1 MRIARVV
8 GAGLALAVFAATPQ
22 SGQSGQV
29 GTAVGVG
36 EKETEKVA
44 PPAELVARLKT
55 QLADARKSWEQAPTR
70 PEQYTRHVAA
80 LQATL
85 AKLSPDAAK
94 AASDTLKAHAAV
106 GSAAVNVAVASANPV
121 PVAPPPHAVVATGTF
136 LKPDPAE
143 MKRRADAAER
153 GKAFAAACKE
163 ANRLASRIADTSPTG
178 DEGKALFDAL
188 AKACDAVVKFAPPA
202 P

>member
-1 MRIARVV
+1 MRIARVI

-36 EKETEKVA
+36 EKEKEKVET
-44 PPAELVARLKT
+44 PAELVARLKT
-55 QLADARKSWEQAPTR
+55 QLAAARKSWEQAPTR

-85 AKLSPDAAK
+85 AKLSPDLAK

-106 GSAAVNVAVASANPV
+106 ASAAVNVALSSANPV
-121 PVAPPPHAVVATGTF
+121 AVVAPANIVTGTF

-143 MKRRADAAER
+143 MKRRADEAER

-163 ANRLASRIADTSPTG
+163 ANRLASKIVNTSPTG
-178 DEGKALFDAL
+178 DKGKALFDAL

-202 P
+202 Q